1 MKKINNFDNVNNIAK
16 IYIQEVV
23 KEGDICIDATM
34 GNGYDTVF
42 LAEKVGKS
50 GKVYAFDVQEEA
62 IKSTEKKVKK
72 LEFEDRVELVLDG
85 HENINNYVKEKI
97 KCAVFNL
104 GYLPRCEHRIITK
117 PDTTIEAIKQSVSL
131 LEENGVVCVS
141 IYTGHE
147 GGMEERNEVFDYAS
161 NLDQK
166 DYNVFESKFVN
177 QKNNPPSIILIER
190 KKQV

>member
-1 MKKINNFDNVNNIAK
+1 MKKRNNFDNVNNIAK

-72 LEFEDRVELVLDG
+72 LEFEDRVELILDG

-104 GYLPRCEHRIITK
+104 GYLPRYEHRIITK

-147 GGMEERNEVFDYAS
+147 GGMEERNAVFDYAS

>member
-72 LEFEDRVELVLDG
+72 LEFEDRVELILDG